1 MNNRE
6 IQLAKNCEILRK
18 SRKLSRE
25 GMSKICDLS
34 YSAIRGI
41 EQGRTLGNLYS
52 IMVLADFYGV
62 TIDELVYSDFSDK
75 DNYHD
80 NYHDL

>member
-62 TIDELVYSDFSDK
+62 SLDELVYSDLSYTDK
-75 DNYHD
+75 
-80 NYHDL
+80 